1 MDDAMWLFSRR
12 WKEMEIQVHTS
23 QGTYPIVMEHGV
35 LAHAAEHIRP
45 EGRVFAVTDSGV
57 PEQYLRQLL
66 SQFPEARY
74 TVFRQ
79 GEESKNVDT
88 WRAVL
93 QEMLAA
99 KLSRRDMVIA
109 LGGGVVGDLAGFAAA
124 SYMRGIRYVNI
135 PTTVLSQ
142 IDSSIG
148 GKTAVDLAGV
158 KNCVGAFWQPS
169 MVLIDPD
176 TLTTLPAR
184 QVSNGLAE
192 AVKEG
197 MIRDAGLFELFEQDD
212 YLDHLDE
219 IIARCLDIKRV
230 IVEQDER
237 EAGQRKLL
245 NFGHTYGH
253 AYESYYGFD
262 HYLHGECVAMGMM
275 TILHDPS
282 LRARLQAVLE
292 RLRLPASCDA
302 DPERIAALIQNDKK
316 ADHDRITIV
325 QADVLGSG
333 HLEDWTM
340 RDIRKG
346 LGI

>member
-1 MDDAMWLFSRR
+1 
-12 WKEMEIQVHTS
+12 MEIQVSTS
-23 QGTYPIVMEHGV
+23 QGNYSIVMEHGV
-35 LAHAAEHIRP
+35 LAHAAERICP
-45 EGRVFAVTDSGV
+45 EGRVFVVTDSGV
-57 PEQYLRQLL
+57 PEQYLHALL
-66 SQFPEARY
+66 AQFPEAAY

-79 GEESKNVDT
+79 GEESKNIDT
-88 WRAVL
+88 WRSVL

-99 KLSRRDMVIA
+99 RLSRNDTVIA

-158 KNCVGAFWQPS
+158 KNSVGAFWQPS

-176 TLTTLPAR
+176 TLKTLPDR
-184 QVSNGLAE
+184 QVHNGLAE

-197 MIRDAGLFELFEQDD
+197 MIRDAGLFELFEHDD
-212 YLDHLDE
+212 YMDHLDE
-219 IIARCLDIKRV
+219 IIARCLEIKRT

-237 EAGQRKLL
+237 EAGLRKLL

-275 TILHDPS
+275 TILHDPA
-282 LRARLQAVLE
+282 LRARLLAVLE

-302 DPERIAALIQNDKK
+302 EPERIAGLIQNDKK
-316 ADHDRITIV
+316 ADHDSITIV
-325 QADVLGSG
+325 QVDALGSG
-333 HLEDWTM
+333 HLERWSM